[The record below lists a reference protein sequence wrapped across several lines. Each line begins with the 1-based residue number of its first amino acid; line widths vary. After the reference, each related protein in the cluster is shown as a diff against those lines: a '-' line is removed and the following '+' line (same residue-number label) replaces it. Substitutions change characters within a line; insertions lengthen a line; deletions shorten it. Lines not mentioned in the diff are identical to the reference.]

1 MEKLIYLIDGE
12 AGETPDALRDRL
24 LGEVAPALLERGAE
38 KLTIYVSDSNSE
50 VAVPLAPPEGETP
63 VRADVSLWMGCHD
76 HRGPIEEELGR
87 IGSAMHGYLVTESI
101 YTEYGD
107 NEHASARNWPDGERS
122 PGLTMLTLLA
132 KPDRLNYEQWIAH
145 WYGVQSPVSTR
156 LQPRIR
162 YIRNAVARA
171 LTADAKPWLGI
182 VEECWPSPEH
192 ITDPHKFYLTGGSDE
207 VLARNLGEMLESV
220 GGFLD
225 LEQIRSYMMSEYIL
239 RS

>member
-1 MEKLIYLIDGE
+1 MEKLIYLVERDAE
-12 AGETPDALRDRL
+12 ADADALREEL
-24 LGEVAPALLERGAE
+24 LGRVAPALLDRGAE
-38 KLTIYVSDSNSE
+38 RLTVYVADSDCQ
-50 VAVPLAPPEGETP
+50 VPVPLPPPDGETP
-63 VRADVSLWMGCHD
+63 LRADISLWMKCHD
-76 HRGPIEEELGR
+76 HRGPIEETLAGLG
-87 IGSAMHGYLVTESI
+87 GTVHGYLVTESV

-107 NEHASARNWPDGERS
+107 NEHAGPRDWPDGERS

-132 KPDRLNYEQWIAH
+132 KPERLSYEDWIAH

-171 LTADAKPWLGI
+171 VTPDAKPWLGI

-207 VLARNLGEMLESV
+207 LLQKNLAEMLESV
-220 GGFLD
+220 GAFLELD
-225 LEQIRSYMMSEYIL
+225 KIRSYMLSEYIL